1 LLVVIAAIGGFDQ
14 VLKSRKLNLE
24 NESLQQQIQLQ
35 TENKLSNPVAAIGM
49 VKSLTDDQF
58 DELLKL
64 HGEVTR
70 LTGDLSQLK
79 ADKMALSAS
88 NRWLEN
94 LMAGSAGSIRTNLLP
109 RTDTY
114 APAELQNVG
123 LSTLDDAIQTTLFAL
138 SGSDPRAFL
147 NDISPDSTILK
158 GVGTQMFDDCQKQLA
173 GLSEIVISSE
183 SDYLD
188 GHVELACEL
197 QFNDGD
203 ASGKPTSLMLSMRP
217 NNGQWCL
224 DSATPVTI
232 TYVKN
237 DQP

>member
-1 LLVVIAAIGGFDQ
+1 L
-14 VLKSRKLNLE
+14 R
-24 NESLQQQIQLQ
+24 
-35 TENKLSNPVAAIGM
+35 
-49 VKSLTDDQF
+49 
-58 DELLKL
+58 
-64 HGEVTR
+64 
-70 LTGDLSQLK
+70 
-79 ADKMALSAS
+79 
-88 NRWLEN
+88 
-94 LMAGSAGSIRTNLLP
+94 
-109 RTDTY
+109 
-114 APAELQNVG
+114 
-123 LSTLDDAIQTTLFAL
+123 TLDDAIQTTLYAL

-158 GVGTQMFDDCQKQLA
+158 GVGPQMFDDCQKQLA
-173 GLSEIVISSE
+173 GLSQVEISSE